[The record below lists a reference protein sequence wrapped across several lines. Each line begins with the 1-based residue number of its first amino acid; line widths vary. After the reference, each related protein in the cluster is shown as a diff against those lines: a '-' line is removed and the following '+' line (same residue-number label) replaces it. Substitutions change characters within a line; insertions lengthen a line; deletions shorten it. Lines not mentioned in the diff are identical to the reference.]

1 MAQLL
6 NFGDRR
12 WCQLVN
18 MEKSVVLSFF
28 ILTQCHH
35 CFWSRFTVCGCPFYL
50 NTVGSTDGQYCFQ
63 LCFGVFFLSMNT
75 ITDLAE
81 IFKEC

>member
-1 MAQLL
+1 VVPAGEYGKKCCIEFFLYSP
-6 NFGDRR
+6 
-12 WCQLVN
+12 
-18 MEKSVVLSFF
+18 SVTTVLGQGLRSVAA
-28 ILTQCHH
+28 L
-35 CFWSRFTVCGCPFYL
+35 FYL